1 MEFKNWYNLAPKL
14 PRQRIMIEGLTDRL
28 YTEDDIKDFMSKLT
42 KLVGMRPL
50 GQALAYIAG
59 NMGYGGWQHWVTSG
73 VHVYTYPAVTT
84 GSGSVTGKADQCLV
98 SVDAY
103 TCKPFDNE
111 KAVAFTKEYFNCTE
125 IVWQEVRV

>member
-1 MEFKNWYNLAPKL
+1 MELKNWHNLAPKL

-42 KLVGMRPL
+42 EIVGMRPL
-50 GQALAYIAG
+50 EKPFAYPALK
-59 NMGYGGWQHWVTSG
+59 MGYGGWQHWVTSG
-73 VHVYTYPAVTT
+73 VHVYTYPAITT
-84 GSGSVTGKADQCLV
+84 GSSSVTGKADQCLV

-111 KAVAFTKEYFNCTE
+111 KAVAFTKEYFKCTE